1 MATSEW
7 ADILNSLFLLKH
19 YDKHRVLKFNVSTI
33 LWNPAGLFIYFIVI
47 NFIAWTY
54 FLNTLKNF
62 NTILNSEYAQFNFSF
77 INILVG

>member
-19 YDKHRVLKFNVSTI
+19 YDKHRVLKFKVSTI

-47 NFIAWTY
+47 SFIA
-54 FLNTLKNF
+54 
-62 NTILNSEYAQFNFSF
+62 
-77 INILVG
+77 